1 VGKRKR
7 VFRSASTWLNL
18 SVIGIQFPVAMA
30 IGYFWGKWMD
40 GWFGTWPY
48 LTGLFSLLGIIAG
61 FVNLF
66 RMTAQASRTE
76 EDQLRPELGLKVYP
90 PEEDEEED
98 GEVSSD
104 FANDIDTDV
113 GDNEDSHGNPA
124 R

>member
-7 VFRSASTWLNL
+7 ALKSATTWLNL

-66 RMTAQASRTE
+66 RMTAEAARSE
-76 EDQLRPELGLKVYP
+76 ENQLRPELGLKVYP
-90 PEEDEEED
+90 PEDEVDGEDAIENEEDE
-98 GEVSSD
+98 
-104 FANDIDTDV
+104 
-113 GDNEDSHGNPA
+113 DSYGNTA